1 MMILNPIEEITKEL
15 PQLAEIKDT
24 DSNREFVPFQNWD
37 NRLKSIS
44 TKNLHKYKSA
54 VTGTSL
60 EPYFRPCIICIHPDD
75 KLIEINKEKY
85 KLIRKHVM
93 SEEYHR

>member
-1 MMILNPIEEITKEL
+1 MFINPIEEITNEL

-54 VTGTSL
+54 VTEASL
-60 EPYFRPCIICIHPDD
+60 ESYFRPCIICIHSDY

-93 SEEYHR
+93 SEKYHR